1 MLSSLSKNLAEEL
14 AAIAAPFLASG
25 ETIASVTPARQ
36 RPPFLLRIIP
46 YSELLFYS
54 QYKLFLLV
62 CTSDRVV
69 VLLLKKSIRL
79 TPAVS
84 REFASIPL
92 GQIAEVKSHNGE
104 LIIREKNG
112 DLHQFERVFVGDR
125 IDHFAAT
132 ANHLLNPQQSITSQI
147 QEGVSQGVRSAVQEA
162 ILSAVL
168 QAATESKAGVST
180 ASSHPK

>member
-1 MLSSLSKNLAEEL
+1 MSLLAGLGYLQMPTHSVLGPTEFREPFSNQTIAFFFPRTLKSTQGDLKMLSSLSKNLAEEL
-14 AAIAAPFLASG
+14 AAIAAPFLSSG

-79 TPAVS
+79 TPAV
-84 REFASIPL
+84 
-92 GQIAEVKSHNGE
+92 
-104 LIIREKNG
+104 
-112 DLHQFERVFVGDR
+112 
-125 IDHFAAT
+125 T
-132 ANHLLNPQQSITSQI
+132 AIHRY
-147 QEGVSQGVRSAVQEA
+147 EW
-162 ILSAVL
+162 
-168 QAATESKAGVST
+168 
-180 ASSHPK
+180 